1 MTWYHRVV
9 KRFGGSVRRALI
21 MSLKLHPTPEWEEA
35 MDVRAVVGGKY
46 R

>member
-1 MTWYHRVV
+1 MTWYHRAI
-9 KRFGGSVRRALI
+9 KRFGGSVRKALI
-21 MSLKLHPTPEWEEA
+21 MSGKLLSTAEWEEA